1 MRVSIV
7 RMFSV
12 SYLFILIQAFALMVD
27 NRTFGAVKAPLSRG
41 AIGIAQVIVLPAV
54 LVSVVKRTDGEEFA
68 ATDQD
73 AGSGEHLVFAAF
85 VDERRIAGRTVVDM
99 VRLGQRTVGV
109 LPYLAAMLD
118 CPVREYKLWADN
130 ADVRVLFKTAVKGR
144 EPIRLYLGII
154 VEENKVFAPCFL
166 GAAVAGTC
174 KTKVGIIPKG
184 PDL

>member
-27 NRTFGAVKAPLSRG
+27 NRTFGAVKAPLSHG
-41 AIGIAQVIVLPAV
+41 SICIAQVIVFPAV

-85 VDERRIAGRTVVDM
+85 IDERRISGCPVVDM

-118 CPVREYKLWADN
+118 CPIGEYEFGADH
-130 ADVRVLFKTAVKGR
+130 ADVRILFKAG
-144 EPIRLYLGII
+144 
-154 VEENKVFAPCFL
+154 EE
-166 GAAVAGTC
+166 G
-174 KTKVGIIPKG
+174 
-184 PDL
+184 